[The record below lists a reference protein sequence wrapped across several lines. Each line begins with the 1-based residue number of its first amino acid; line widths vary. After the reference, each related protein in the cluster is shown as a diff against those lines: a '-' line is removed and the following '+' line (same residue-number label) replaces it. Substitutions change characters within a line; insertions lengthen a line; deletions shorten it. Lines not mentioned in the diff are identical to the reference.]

1 MIDSWLRLPIYL
13 NGEKRFD
20 ANPRGELTVVDAFER
35 MYLVSEN
42 IEFCFAEGRN
52 MDGQIYCRLEDLGG
66 QISRNDIPPFKT
78 IIDLLDR
85 ISKRYGFDISSRS
98 SSVWIQ
104 RDESGQHRIWIDR
117 DKIVAESNARIFG

>member
-20 ANPRGELTVVDAFER
+20 ANPSRELTVVDAYER
-35 MYLVSEN
+35 MCFVTEN

-52 MDGQIYCRLEDLGG
+52 MDGEIYCRLEDLGDG
-66 QISRNDIPPFKT
+66 ISRNNIPSFNT
-78 IIDLLDR
+78 IVDLQDR
-85 ISKRYGFDISSRS
+85 ISERYGFGISSRS

-104 RDESGQHRIWIDR
+104 RDASGQHRIWIDR
-117 DKIVAESNARIFG
+117 DTIAAESNKLLFD